1 MTLFRVLSHEKFC
14 YFCIFVKTKS
24 YNSFV
29 EKCMERDN
37 YMSPTEA
44 KEFGLIDKIL
54 AHPMQDETK
63 TTTEKTDSVAI
74 KS

>member
-1 MTLFRVLSHEKFC
+1 
-14 YFCIFVKTKS
+14 
-24 YNSFV
+24 
-29 EKCMERDN
+29 MERDN

-63 TTTEKTDSVAI
+63 DVTEKTESVTT

>member
-1 MTLFRVLSHEKFC
+1 
-14 YFCIFVKTKS
+14 
-24 YNSFV
+24 
-29 EKCMERDN
+29 MERDN

-54 AHPMQDETK
+54 AHPMQDETTK
-63 TTTEKTDSVAI
+63 DATEKTESVTA